1 MPHLLIIEDE
11 PSLRDLYRRL
21 LVQEGYSTSSVTN
34 LTDAKTRLATE
45 TFDLIMSDVRLPDG
59 RSVDHVA
66 TWYKQNPD
74 RPIVLLTAFGNI
86 PDCAKALKAG
96 AYDYLVKGD
105 DDNRILPTLAAAL
118 ASAKSAAT
126 TRTDVQ
132 ANTLDQ
138 LLILTPN
145 LGPIL
150 SQLSKIAPTD
160 LAVLLLGDSGVGKE
174 VLAQAIHHSSKQK
187 GDMVSLNCAALTPE
201 LLESELFGHVKG
213 AFSGAVADKKGLV
226 SMAEGGTLFLD
237 ELAELPLPLQAKLLR
252 LLEDGSYYRVGDPK
266 PYRATFRLLAATNQ
280 SIPDQISKGLFRE
293 DLYYRVNDFEVQ
305 IPPLRDRPQDLL
317 NLSQLFVDQ
326 TCKETHKKVDG
337 LRPDAQALLVGYHWP
352 GNIRQLRKVIR
363 RAVILAEGTQIEPHD
378 LPAEL
383 HDAGPITGSTIN
395 TWSLEAMEQQ
405 QIQRALAHTAGNK
418 QAAADLLGIGIAT
431 LYRKLKEV

>member
-21 LVQEGYSTSSVTN
+21 LVQEGYSTTTVAN

-59 RSVDHVA
+59 RSVDYLA

-118 ASAKSAAT
+118 ASAKSAT
-126 TRTDVQ
+126 IMPQDVQ

-145 LGPIL
+145 LGLIL

-187 GDMVSLNCAALTPE
+187 GSMVSLNCAALTLE

-266 PYRATFRLLAATNQ
+266 PHRASFRLLAATNQ

-317 NLSQLFVDQ
+317 NLSQLFIDQ
-326 TCKETHKKVDG
+326 TSKETKKKVDG
-337 LRPDAQALLVGYHWP
+337 LTTYAQALLIGYHWP

-363 RAVILAEGTQIEPHD
+363 RAVILTEGILIEPQD

-383 HDAGPITGSTIN
+383 HDAGTSTGSTIN
-395 TWSLEAMEQQ
+395 NWSLEAMEQQ

-431 LYRKLKEV
+431 LYRKLKEA

>member
-21 LVQEGYSTSSVTN
+21 LVQEGYSTTTVAN

-59 RSVDHVA
+59 RSVDHLA

-118 ASAKSAAT
+118 ASAKSAT
-126 TRTDVQ
+126 IMPQDVQ

-145 LGPIL
+145 LGLIL

-187 GDMVSLNCAALTPE
+187 GSMVSLNCAALTPE

-266 PYRATFRLLAATNQ
+266 PHRASFRLLAATNQ

-317 NLSQLFVDQ
+317 NLSQLFIYQ
-326 TCKETHKKVDG
+326 TSKETNKKVDG
-337 LRPDAQALLVGYHWP
+337 LTTYTQALLIGYHWP

-363 RAVILAEGTQIEPHD
+363 RAVILTEGILIEPQD

-383 HDAGPITGSTIN
+383 HDAGTSTGSTIN
-395 TWSLEAMEQQ
+395 NWSLEAMEQQ